1 MTSPMTKTNK
11 NKVIFSLFISDI
23 PEPTSSYIK
32 KVQFLLMYMFQR
44 EQVFS
49 RADVANYT
57 VQAVDKLFDFEIKT
71 FFWTKHQK
79 TLLDSNPKRVL
90 FTSEFGTGKTIL
102 LKAKTKQLGWER
114 HLQHLKNKSKKI
126 ESSSGK
132 IFFLVF
138 LAQDALL
145 TLSLKS
151 EMEELR
157 DHVQI
162 VSLTSECF
170 KC

>member
-1 MTSPMTKTNK
+1 
-11 NKVIFSLFISDI
+11 
-23 PEPTSSYIK
+23 
-32 KVQFLLMYMFQR
+32 MFQR
-44 EQVFS
+44 EQLFTKTDLV
-49 RADVANYT
+49 NYT
-57 VQAVDKLFDFEIKT
+57 TEAAEKMFEFENKT

-102 LKAKTKQLGWER
+102 LKAKAKQLGWER
-114 HLQHLKNKSKKI
+114 HLQHLKNKFKKI

-145 TLSLKS
+145 TQSLKS
-151 EMEELR
+151 EMEELKE
-157 DHVQI
+157 HVQI

-170 KC
+170 